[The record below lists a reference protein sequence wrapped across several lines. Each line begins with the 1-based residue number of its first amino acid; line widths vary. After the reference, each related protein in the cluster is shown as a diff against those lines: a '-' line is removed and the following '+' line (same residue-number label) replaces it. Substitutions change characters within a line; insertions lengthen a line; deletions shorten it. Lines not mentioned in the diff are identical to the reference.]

1 MIQYIDHRQLTA
13 AYLTSDGRLLLND
26 EPLPDEFPT
35 TQCLLADWDVELK
48 IFGLT
53 GARGGQL
60 PTAPVLREALRA
72 SVRAAASSP
81 VQAIYTREIKLR
93 EAADAYVN
101 QIPIMTDANYDV
113 EWREHKQ
120 SRIDFPWLFEVSHPR
135 CLFPDGSILD
145 RVGAAP
151 LPDSGFARVKHGNP
165 MKSID
170 DVFEGDGAAQYEE
183 LLVFVRK
190 MEAKLGNHAWPML
203 VEPKVDGMAA
213 KLIYRNGFLALG
225 LTRGDGCLFAG
236 TLVEF
241 VDGRVLPIDEVV
253 TKRLAGKIRCRDLA
267 AREDSWAEIEDY
279 FDNGSTEDWV
289 EIETLEGARVTV
301 TPGHLVFTGNR
312 GFVRADELTVED
324 VLLDSPVPPC
334 N

>member
-1 MIQYIDHRQLTA
+1 MIQFIDHRQLTA

-26 EPLPDEFPT
+26 EPLPDEFPVT
-35 TQCLLADWDVELK
+35 RCLLADWDVELE
-48 IFGLT
+48 IFTQT

-60 PTAPVLREALRA
+60 PPAPTAREALRA
-72 SVRAAASSP
+72 ALLRAVSAP
-81 VQAIYTREIKLR
+81 RQTVILREAKLR

-101 QIPIMTDANYDV
+101 QIPIMTDASYDA
-113 EWREHKQ
+113 EWREHKR
-120 SRIDFPWLFEVSHPR
+120 SRVDQPWLFDMKSPQR
-135 CLFPDGSILD
+135 LFPDGTILD

-151 LPDSGFARVKHGNP
+151 LEDSGFAKVKHGNP

-190 MEAKLGNHAWPML
+190 VEAKLGNHAWPML
-203 VEPKVDGMAA
+203 VQPKVDGMAV
-213 KLIYRNGFLALG
+213 KLIYRNGLLTLG

-236 TLVEF
+236 TMVEF
-241 VDGRVLPIDEVV
+241 ADGRVLSIDEVV

-267 AREDSWAEIEDY
+267 THEDAWAGIEDY
-279 FDNGSTEDWV
+279 FDNGGTEDWI
-289 EIETLEGARVTV
+289 EIETMEGVRVTV
-301 TPGHLVFTGNR
+301 TPGHLVFTQNR

-324 VLLDSPVPPC
+324 VLLDSTVPAC